1 VADAREPV
9 RPLFRPYS
17 LLAPAYD
24 ETIGIPAFHRARR
37 AFEALARRYGIVF
50 RSAADLG
57 CGTGLF
63 ARYLSG
69 TWGIPVVAVDI
80 SWQML
85 RIAARNCRGLPVR
98 LLHQDIRGLR
108 LPAPVDL
115 VTSNFDTLNHLVGDG
130 ELLDAFRRIHE
141 SLRPG
146 GHLFFDVV
154 TPCLPFRGARVQLR
168 RLPTDRLELW
178 QRVRWDARRRL
189 VSIHAIVRSPA
200 SPRVAVEVLRERM
213 YSPAEIGRWLSQAGF
228 VVRGVHDA
236 ETIRPAVGCPQRIV
250 VVSQKRAAAR
260 AGAPP

>member
-1 VADAREPV
+1 MVGAREPA
-9 RPLFRPYS
+9 RRLCRPYS
-17 LLAPAYD
+17 LFAPAYD
-24 ETIGIPAFHRARR
+24 ETIGIPAFHRERR
-37 AFEALARRYGIVF
+37 AFETLARRYGIAF

-63 ARYLSG
+63 ARYLSR
-69 TWGIPVVAVDI
+69 TWGIPVVAVDV
-80 SWQML
+80 SRQML
-85 RIAARNCRGLPVR
+85 RVAARHCRGLPVR

-130 ELLDAFRRIHE
+130 ELRDAFRRIHA

-168 RLPTDRLELW
+168 RLPTSRLELW

-189 VSIHAIVRSPA
+189 VSIHALVRSPG

-213 YSPAEIGRWLSQAGF
+213 YSPAEIGRWLSEAGF
-228 VVRGVHDA
+228 VIRGVHDA
-236 ETIRPAVGCPQRIV
+236 ETLRPAIGCPRRILVVAQRRSAV
-250 VVSQKRAAAR
+250 TPGKRS
-260 AGAPP
+260 